1 MQRNRLRKNRQAALE
16 SLEARRMLSVA
27 TETTLNL
34 STSKSI
40 CGQDVTFTAT
50 VTPTTADGTPLTGT
64 VKFLDGSTLLETA
77 PVDSDGQAVINLDNL
92 FLGIHSIKAK
102 YKGNADFAGSPS
114 SKQKLK
120 VKLGATTAGAGA
132 DTGLTTSNADAGTGT
147 AKAQP
152 GDDVEVEYTG
162 YLDDGVQFQGG
173 NALEAQEG
181 PYDLQLVTAGTEGQA
196 IEGFNDGIIGMTAGQ
211 TRLVQMTP
219 NLGYGS
225 TAQSSIPANSDLN
238 FIITLLGIQSSQ
250 TVPDLYVNASTGF
263 PVFSGAKAS
272 GENDT
277 DFGAV
282 FTDTSVTNTFSL
294 ATGTTIGFTQTPSV
308 VLAGPGA
315 GAYTLGT
322 VTLPTLGVAAM
333 VPVTFAPTT
342 PGVFNAKLKIFS
354 TDPTNPTFIIK
365 LRGDGVAETADS
377 ESEIASPAIES
388 SGGDATLQG
397 NVAFGDF
404 QPLAQ
409 DFGSST
415 AGLTAGEIT
424 SLNAF
429 AAQYGDTV
437 N

>member
-1 MQRNRLRKNRQAALE
+1 
-16 SLEARRMLSVA
+16 
-27 TETTLNL
+27 
-34 STSKSI
+34 
-40 CGQDVTFTAT
+40 
-50 VTPTTADGTPLTGT
+50 
-64 VKFLDGSTLLETA
+64 
-77 PVDSDGQAVINLDNL
+77 
-92 FLGIHSIKAK
+92 
-102 YKGNADFAGSPS
+102 
-114 SKQKLK
+114 
-120 VKLGATTAGAGA
+120 
-132 DTGLTTSNADAGTGT
+132 
-147 AKAQP
+147 
-152 GDDVEVEYTG
+152 
-162 YLDDGVQFQGG
+162 
-173 NALEAQEG
+173 
-181 PYDLQLVTAGTEGQA
+181 
-196 IEGFNDGIIGMTAGQ
+196 
-211 TRLVQMTP
+211 
-219 NLGYGS
+219 
-225 TAQSSIPANSDLN
+225 
-238 FIITLLGIQSSQ
+238 
-250 TVPDLYVNASTGF
+250 
-263 PVFSGAKAS
+263 
-272 GENDT
+272 
-277 DFGAV
+277 V